1 MPAQIKN
8 DPPTRARARRTN
20 KPTLPPTKNAN
31 PDLSGRTA
39 DGRFAKDNPGG
50 PGNPHARHCA
60 RILALLRASISDEE
74 MVAIIR
80 ALVVKAVDGDTS
92 AAKLIL
98 SYKLGKPA
106 PAPNPDEIERDEWE
120 HYQRDT
126 INLEDVQQV
135 LGSLP
140 SSVGNNLARTAL
152 PVMTQARKEEI
163 ASQLGK
169 NEPVARKVTTE
180 SEFATDKPRKSAPI
194 PIGSSGPNE
203 SSIHDPRRA
212 DASTLAFNGSRSTIH
227 EQRAMTNDVPPP
239 IPNRKSGTGRS
250 GKTKAKK
257 IKPHWVQ
264 QVARKIR

>member
-1 MPAQIKN
+1 MPARIKN
-8 DPPTRARARRTN
+8 APPARARTRRSN
-20 KPTLPPTKNAN
+20 KPTLLPTKDAI
-31 PDLSGRTA
+31 PALPGRTA

-60 RILALLRASISDEE
+60 RMLALLRASISDEE

-80 ALVVKAVDGDTS
+80 ALVAKAVEGDIG
-92 AAKLIL
+92 AAKLIM

-106 PAPNPDEIERDEWE
+106 PAPNPDEIDRDEWE

-126 INLEDVQQV
+126 INFEDVQQV

-140 SSVGNNLARTAL
+140 SSVGNDLARTAL
-152 PVMTQARKEEI
+152 PVMTQTQKEEI
-163 ASQLGK
+163 ASQLVK
-169 NEPVARKVTTE
+169 NQPTVRKVTKE
-180 SEFATDKPRKSAPI
+180 SKVATVKPRKGAPI
-194 PIGSSGPNE
+194 PIGNSGVNE
-203 SSIHDPRRA
+203 LTIHDPRRA
-212 DASTLAFNGSRSTIH
+212 DASTLAFNDSRSTIH
-227 EQRAMTNDVPPP
+227 KQRATTNDVPPP